1 MCGVNNRIR
10 GVKMVRDLSKLKKGQ
25 LIALGFQNNLQM
37 ELVPEGPQ
45 YREYLVNKLDA
56 LDVIKGLETTEY
68 GQ

>member
-10 GVKMVRDLSKLKKGQ
+10 GVKMVRDLSNLKKGQ

-37 ELVPEGPQ
+37 ELVPEGPK